1 VGANAQHVAKGAES
15 GMTTMPVSVTV
26 LGAGDAFASKG
37 WFQAGYIINAGG
49 LRVLMEAGPTLLAS
63 MKRLEVAPADIDV
76 VLISHLHGDHFGGL
90 PFLILEYL
98 YESPRRRRLT
108 LAGPPH
114 LEERTW
120 ELFRTMYPES
130 DASEISRYLE
140 FVELEPECSK
150 ELGGTLQVRSI
161 KVPHTIKDLSL
172 AFRVEVGGKTIAFS
186 GDTGWTDG
194 LISLSAGT
202 DLFLCECTYFD
213 QPQLDFHISY
223 VHFMTQRHRFNTRRL
238 VLTHIG
244 REVLQRRSEISLEM
258 ATDGMVI
265 EV

>member
-1 VGANAQHVAKGAES
+1 
-15 GMTTMPVSVTV
+15 MTVSVTV

-37 WFQAGYIINAGG
+37 RFQAGYVINGG
-49 LRVLMEAGPTLLAS
+49 GCQILMDAGPTLLPS
-63 MKRLEVAPADIDV
+63 MKRLGLSPGDIDV

-98 YESPRRRRLT
+98 YETPRRRRLT

-120 ELFRTMYPES
+120 ALFRTMYPET
-130 DASEISRYLE
+130 DAAELARQFD
-140 FVELEPECSK
+140 FVVLEPPR
-150 ELGGTLQVRSI
+150 TLQLAGALQVQSI
-161 KVPHTIKDLSL
+161 RTPHMIKDISL
-172 AFRVEVGGKTIAFS
+172 AFRISLGGKAIVFS
-186 GDTGWTDG
+186 GDTGWTDD
-194 LISLSAGT
+194 LITLSAEA

-213 QPQLDFHISY
+213 QPSLDFHISY
-223 VHFMTQRHRFNTRRL
+223 KHFITQHHRLSARRL

-244 REVLQRRSEISLEM
+244 REVLERESEVALEM
-258 ATDGMVI
+258 ANDATVI

>member
-1 VGANAQHVAKGAES
+1 MGAKARNLAYGAES
-15 GMTTMPVSVTV
+15 GMTTMSVSVTV

-37 WFQAGYIINAGG
+37 WFQAGYIINANGR
-49 LRVLMEAGPTLLAS
+49 RVLMEAGPTLLAS
-63 MKRLEVAPADIDV
+63 MKRLGLAPDDLDV

-98 YESPRRRRLT
+98 YESPRRRKLT

-130 DASEISRYLE
+130 DTSEISRYLE
-140 FVELEPECSK
+140 FVELEPERSQ
-150 ELGGTLQVRSI
+150 ELAGAVQVRSI
-161 KVPHTIKDLSL
+161 RTPHTVKDLSL
-172 AFRVEVGGKTIAFS
+172 AFRVELGGKVIVFS
-186 GDTGWTDG
+186 GDTGWTDE
-194 LISLSAGT
+194 LISLSAGS

-213 QPQLDFHISY
+213 QPRLDFHISY
-223 VHFMTQRHRFNTRRL
+223 VHFMSQRHRFSARRL

-244 REVLQRRSEISLEM
+244 REVLERRSEVSLEM
-258 ATDGMVI
+258 AADGMVI